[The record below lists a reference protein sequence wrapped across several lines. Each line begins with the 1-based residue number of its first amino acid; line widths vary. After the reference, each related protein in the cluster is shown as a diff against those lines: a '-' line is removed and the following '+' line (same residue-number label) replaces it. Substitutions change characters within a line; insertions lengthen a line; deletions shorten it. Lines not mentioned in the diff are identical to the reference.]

1 MVNVS
6 PDDLEEAGSVH
17 LKALADEYDE
27 LLEGVALATENRDR
41 AFFSAG
47 KPAEGNQSTP
57 AHPSATTSAQ
67 QSGALMFAFDEAYD
81 MFYTVAYHTAVNI
94 RAMGDALVSI
104 AEDHRV
110 TDGEVEASFKQHE
123 AEVSSGASP
132 DYTESEKAPLDP
144 EQKDEAT
151 EYYQNQLS
159 GPR

>member
-1 MVNVS
+1 MVTVD

-17 LKALADEYDE
+17 LKALADEYDD

-47 KPAEGNQSTP
+47 KPTAGNRSTP
-57 AHPSATTSAQ
+57 THPSATTSAQ

-94 RAMGDALVSI
+94 RAMGDTLVSI

-110 TDGEVEASFKQHE
+110 TDGEVEASFREHE
-123 AEVSSGASP
+123 DEVAGGKSP
-132 DYTESEKAPLDP
+132 DYTEGEKAPLDP
-144 EQKDEAT
+144 DQKDEAS
-151 EYYQNQLS
+151 EYYENQLS

>member
-1 MVNVS
+1 MVTVN

-41 AFFSAG
+41 AFYSAG
-47 KPAEGNQSTP
+47 KPTADNQSTP
-57 AHPSATTSAQ
+57 GHPSATTSAQ
-67 QSGALMFAFDEAYD
+67 QSGALMFAFSEAYD

-94 RAMGDALVSI
+94 RAMGDALVAI

-110 TDGEVEASFKQHE
+110 TDGEVEASFKQYE
-123 AEVSSGASP
+123 GEVRSGDHP

-144 EQKDEAT
+144 EQKDEAS